1 VGHEGG
7 KRNVFYSLFQLL
19 TRKSI
24 FPALH
29 SDIISLKSGLLHLT
43 GQPWCKK
50 SRSAKVKDGIM
61 KFNERGSTVNRALNG
76 STYPG

>member
-1 VGHEGG
+1 M
-7 KRNVFYSLFQLL
+7 
-19 TRKSI
+19 
-24 FPALH
+24 FPVLH
-29 SDIISLKSGLLHLT
+29 SDSNSLKSGRLHLT

-76 STYPG
+76 SAYPG